1 VTWFQHFAALPA
13 GKWVLVDVRRPDQYE
28 EGHAQGSVS
37 VPMYSR
43 IDMSKA
49 DFAKVGFVWRR

>member
-1 VTWFQHFAALPA
+1 MGNHAYDCSAALPA

-28 EGHAQGSVS
+28 EGHAQGSLS

-49 DFAKVGFVWRR
+49 DFAKVCAGG

>member
-1 VTWFQHFAALPA
+1 MPPLLSTALHVLA
-13 GKWVLVDVRRPDQYE
+13 GQWVMIDVRRPDQYE

-49 DFAKVGFVWRR
+49 DFQKVGQQ